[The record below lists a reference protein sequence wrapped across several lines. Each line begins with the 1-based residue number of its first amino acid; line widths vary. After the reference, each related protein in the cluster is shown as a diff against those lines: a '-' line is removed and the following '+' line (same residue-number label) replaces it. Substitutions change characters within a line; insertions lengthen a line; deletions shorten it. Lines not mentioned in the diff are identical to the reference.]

1 MEKIGVRETRETEAN
16 QEEFEGRGNW
26 SEIEGKIQPWT
37 EQGTGT
43 ALLDTK
49 I

>member
-1 MEKIGVRETRETEAN
+1 MSEGDTETEAN

-43 ALLDTK
+43 ALLDTR